1 MSHEQTATGLRR
13 LIDQPQ
19 LLHEAAVSEAH
30 DARRRTAQ
38 NEREFKTFDQP
49 GTEGIESLELGEV
62 DVDAKRIRVMSP
74 CRR

>member
-1 MSHEQTATGLRR
+1 MSHEQTTTGLRR

-30 DARRRTAQ
+30 DARTAQ
-38 NEREFKTFDQP
+38 NEREFKTFDQS
-49 GTEGIESLELGEV
+49 GTEGIDSLELGEV